1 MESLIQN
8 LTTKMEQADNRKAT
22 DNIGATPKAR
32 LRFPKTVLWLM
43 EV

>member
-8 LTTKMEQADNRKAT
+8 MTTKMEQADNRKAT
-22 DNIGATPKAR
+22 DNIDATPKAG
-32 LRFPKTVLWLM
+32 LCFSKTVLWLM

>member
-22 DNIGATPKAR
+22 DNIDATPKVG
-32 LRFPKTVLWLM
+32 LRFPKSVLWLM